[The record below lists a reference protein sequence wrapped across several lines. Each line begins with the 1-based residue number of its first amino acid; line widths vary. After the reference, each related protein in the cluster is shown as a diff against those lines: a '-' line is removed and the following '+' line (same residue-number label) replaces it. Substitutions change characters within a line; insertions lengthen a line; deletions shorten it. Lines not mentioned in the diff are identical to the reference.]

1 MKPLAA
7 AAIACAVAFTALP
20 AAAVTYS
27 PKGVNA
33 EEVGAVLRARGLP
46 VEITTDSGGDPMIRS
61 SSEGLNWLV
70 YFYDCR
76 NGRCTSI
83 QFTAGFDLDDGTT
96 YAKAN
101 EWNFTK
107 RFGRAA
113 LDDEMDPYV
122 RYDIDTA
129 KGYTSES
136 MAYALETWLLIV
148 PAFSDFIGY

>member
-1 MKPLAA
+1 VKITIAA
-7 AAIACAVAFTALP
+7 AALCIVAFAALP
-20 AAAVTYS
+20 AAAATYS
-27 PKGVNA
+27 PKGVSA
-33 EEVGAVLRARGLP
+33 EEVGAVLKAKGLP
-46 VEITTDSGGDPMIRS
+46 VEITTDAGGDPMIRS

-83 QFTAGFDLDDGTT
+83 QFTAGFDLDDGLT

-122 RYDIDTA
+122 RYDIDTG

-148 PAFSDFIGY
+148 PTFTDFIGY